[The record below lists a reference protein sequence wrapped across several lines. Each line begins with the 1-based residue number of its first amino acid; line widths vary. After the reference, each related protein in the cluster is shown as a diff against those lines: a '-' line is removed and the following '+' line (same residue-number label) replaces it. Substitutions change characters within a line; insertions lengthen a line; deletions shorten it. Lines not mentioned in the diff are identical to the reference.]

1 MRVLVTDRCKE
12 TCLFIETW
20 VFIAS
25 DVLAEC
31 FQVFVSHEECAN
43 QSGMMDVQRARL
55 KRKWSSVTKILI
67 LVSKLG
73 NETPCP
79 LYAGSQKK
87 GHTLVPFILLI

>member
-31 FQVFVSHEECAN
+31 FQVFVSQKECAN
-43 QSGMMDVQRARL
+43 QSGMMDV
-55 KRKWSSVTKILI
+55 
-67 LVSKLG
+67 
-73 NETPCP
+73 
-79 LYAGSQKK
+79 
-87 GHTLVPFILLI
+87 